1 MVVPVAPGEP
11 FFEQVDS
18 LNKLD
23 ALINWKTINIL
34 YLKIYC
40 HYSCGKIFAHWTE
53 ECKQLIAG
61 KHTPVFRLKR
71 KAEQQDIE
79 ETMTQTA
86 SDVRRM
92 CMAESMQFCVYQT
105 SDNTGE
111 RLLYPEVKLIKWV
124 QCKTC
129 RGWLH
134 LDCAG
139 MEMEPFDCGIKD
151 AVDSGGIH
159 AVFSKTQIKTLHDD
173 LLSGKLRSNRMFLW
187 RNPATSLRLKQHLKI
202 KTLSWS
208 EQRMYELLR
217 FIEEATNIAKKIKT
231 GNIHL
236 LDFVLD
242 VMLPEL
248 LIKALKEHGI
258 SRFRA
263 ELMMACGNVF

>member
-1 MVVPVAPGEP
+1 MVVPVAPGEQ

-18 LNKLD
+18 LSKLD
-23 ALINWKTINIL
+23 VLINWKTINIL

-79 ETMTQTA
+79 ETMTQMA

-105 SDNTGE
+105 SNNTGE

-134 LDCAG
+134 QDCAG
-139 MEMEPFDCGIKD
+139 MEMEPFDCGCEDSIEHPRIKD

-159 AVFSKTQIKTLHDD
+159 AVFSKTQIKVAFECT
-173 LLSGKLRSNRMFLW
+173 
-187 RNPATSLRLKQHLKI
+187 
-202 KTLSWS
+202 
-208 EQRMYELLR
+208 
-217 FIEEATNIAKKIKT
+217 
-231 GNIHL
+231 
-236 LDFVLD
+236 
-242 VMLPEL
+242 
-248 LIKALKEHGI
+248 I
-258 SRFRA
+258 S
-263 ELMMACGNVF
+263 C

>member
-1 MVVPVAPGEP
+1 MYIVMESQFDYSVLSTFQHAVSSSRLYFVLCTKMKYKQQFQHDMPVLRRWWCLLLLENN
-11 FFEQVDS
+11 S
-18 LNKLD
+18 LN
-23 ALINWKTINIL
+23 
-34 YLKIYC
+34 
-40 HYSCGKIFAHWTE
+40 SCGKIFAHWTE

-79 ETMTQTA
+79 ETMTQMA

-105 SDNTGE
+105 SNNTGE

-134 LDCAG
+134 QDCAG
-139 MEMEPFDCGIKD
+139 MEMEPFDCGCEDSIEHPRIKD

-202 KTLSWS
+202 RTLSWS
-208 EQRMYELLR
+208 EQRVSKN
-217 FIEEATNIAKKIKT
+217 A
-231 GNIHL
+231 IHHEY
-236 LDFVLD
+236 FYSQGCY
-242 VMLPEL
+242 
-248 LIKALKEHGI
+248 I
-258 SRFRA
+258 
-263 ELMMACGNVF
+263 